1 MDGWTPSPKWKEGR
15 KEGGRGLVSIKDTIQ
30 DETKKIH
37 EYIGK
42 MAPSDEL
49 LSEYLRQQNL
59 LEEEREEQEETS
71 WKDKPLHGMSHR
83 QIKESGW
90 YREILPVAGNSWTE
104 TQHRLSEADVY
115 HTQMQAVKMCNW
127 DHPAHNSGL

>member
-1 MDGWTPSPKWKEGR
+1 M
-15 KEGGRGLVSIKDTIQ
+15 SIKDTIQ

-37 EYIGK
+37 EYIR

-59 LEEEREEQEETS
+59 LEEEREKQEETS

-83 QIKESGW
+83 QIKESG
-90 YREILPVAGNSWTE
+90 
-104 TQHRLSEADVY
+104 
-115 HTQMQAVKMCNW
+115 
-127 DHPAHNSGL
+127 